1 METKNIYQRMS
12 AITEEINRVA
22 KNLTVG
28 VGKSAYKAAGEA
40 DILAAVKP
48 TEAKHGIY
56 SYPLER
62 EIIETDVLTNISTDY
77 NGNSVEK
84 KQLFM
89 RIRVVYRFVNV
100 DNPDQY
106 IDIVSYGDGIDT
118 GDKGCGK
125 AMTYADKYALMKAY
139 KIETGDDP
147 DQNPSES
154 ITTIK
159 PVLASADQV
168 RKLSLIYT
176 GDNLSKLLTVNG
188 IKSLNEMPAAKAD
201 ALIHAAETRAKKA
214 ESETKQ

>member
-1 METKNIYQRMS
+1 MS
-12 AITEEINRVA
+12 AITDEINRVA

-48 TEAKHGIY
+48 AEAKHGIY

-62 EIIETDVLTNISTDY
+62 EIIETNVLTNISTDY

-89 RIRVVYRFVNV
+89 RIRVVYRFINV

-106 IDIVSYGDGIDT
+106 IDIVSYGDSIDP

-125 AMTYADKYALMKAY
+125 AMTYADK
-139 KIETGDDP
+139 
-147 DQNPSES
+147 
-154 ITTIK
+154 
-159 PVLASADQV
+159 
-168 RKLSLIYT
+168 
-176 GDNLSKLLTVNG
+176 
-188 IKSLNEMPAAKAD
+188 
-201 ALIHAAETRAKKA
+201 
-214 ESETKQ
+214 

>member
-12 AITEEINRVA
+12 AITDEINRVA

-48 TEAKHGIY
+48 AEAKHGIY

-62 EIIETDVLTNISTDY
+62 EIIETNVLTNISTDY
-77 NGNSVEK
+77 TGNSVEK

-89 RIRVVYRFVNV
+89 RIRVVYRFINV

-106 IDIVSYGDGIDT
+106 IDIVSYGDGIDP

-147 DQNPSES
+147 DQNPSEP
-154 ITTIK
+154 IKTINT
-159 PVLASADQV
+159 VLASADQV

-188 IKSLNEMPAAKAD
+188 IKSLNQIPAAKAD

>member
-12 AITEEINRVA
+12 AITDEINRVA

-28 VGKSAYKAAGEA
+28 EGKSAYKAAGEA

-48 TEAKHGIY
+48 AEAKHGIY

-62 EIIETDVLTNISTDY
+62 EIIETNVLTNISTDY
-77 NGNSVEK
+77 TGNSVEK

-89 RIRVVYRFVNV
+89 RIRVVYRFINV

-106 IDIVSYGDGIDT
+106 IDIVSYGDGIDP

-147 DQNPSES
+147 DQNPSEP
-154 ITTIK
+154 IKTIK

-188 IKSLNEMPAAKAD
+188 IKSLNEIPAAKAD

-214 ESETKQ
+214 EGETKQ

>member
-48 TEAKHGIY
+48 AEAKHGIY

-100 DNPDQY
+100 DNPSEY
-106 IDIVSYGDGIDT
+106 IDITSFGDGIDS
-118 GDKGCGK
+118 GDKGTGK
-125 AMTYADKYALMKAY
+125 AMTYADKYALLKAY

-147 DQNPSES
+147 DQHASDDLKSVKSKSATPEQVAFLES
-154 ITTIK
+154 
-159 PVLASADQV
+159 V
-168 RKLSLIYT
+168 YT
-176 GDNLSKLLTVNG
+176 GENLAKLLTANSVG
-188 IKSLNEMPAAKAD
+188 SLSELPAAKANTLID
-201 ALIHAAETRAKKA
+201 AINAKRARA
-214 ESETKQ
+214 

>member
-1 METKNIYQRMS
+1 MS
-12 AITEEINRVA
+12 AITDEINRVA

-48 TEAKHGIY
+48 AEAKHGIY

-62 EIIETDVLTNISTDY
+62 EIIETNVLTNISTDY
-77 NGNSVEK
+77 TGNSVEK

-89 RIRVVYRFVNV
+89 RIRVVYRFINV

-106 IDIVSYGDGIDT
+106 IDIVSYGDGIDP

-147 DQNPSES
+147 DQNPSEP
-154 ITTIK
+154 IKAIK

-188 IKSLNEMPAAKAD
+188 IKSLNEMPSAKAD

-214 ESETKQ
+214 ESETK

>member
-1 METKNIYQRMS
+1 MS
-12 AITEEINRVA
+12 AITDEINRVA
-22 KNLTVG
+22 KNLTVD
-28 VGKSAYKAAGEA
+28 VGKNSYKAAGEA

-48 TEAKHGIY
+48 AESKYGIY

-62 EIIETDVLTNISTDY
+62 EIIETNVLTNISTDY
-77 NGNSVEK
+77 NGNSAEK

-89 RIRVVYRFVNV
+89 RIRVVYRFINV

-106 IDIVSYGDGIDT
+106 IDIVSYGDGIDP

-147 DQNPSES
+147 DQNPSEP
-154 ITTIK
+154 IKAIK

>member
-12 AITEEINRVA
+12 AITDEINRVA

-28 VGKSAYKAAGEA
+28 EGKFEYKAAGEA

-48 TEAKHGIY
+48 AEAKHGIY

-62 EIIETDVLTNISTDY
+62 EIIETNVLTNISTDY
-77 NGNSVEK
+77 KGNSVEK

-89 RIRVVYRFVNV
+89 RIRVVYRFINV

-106 IDIVSYGDGIDT
+106 IDIVSYGDGIDP

-147 DQNPSES
+147 DQNPSEQ
-154 ITTIK
+154 IKTIK

-188 IKSLNEMPAAKAD
+188 IKSLNEIPAAKAD

-214 ESETKQ
+214 EGETKQ

>member
-1 METKNIYQRMS
+1 MS
-12 AITEEINRVA
+12 AITDEINRVA

-48 TEAKHGIY
+48 AEAKHGIY

-62 EIIETDVLTNISTDY
+62 EIIETNVLTNISTDY
-77 NGNSVEK
+77 TGNSVEK

-89 RIRVVYRFVNV
+89 RIRVVYRFINV

-106 IDIVSYGDGIDT
+106 IDIVSYGDGIDP

-147 DQNPSES
+147 DQNPSEP
-154 ITTIK
+154 IKTINT
-159 PVLASADQV
+159 VLASADQV

-188 IKSLNEMPAAKAD
+188 IKSLNQIPAAKAD

>member
-1 METKNIYQRMS
+1 MS
-12 AITEEINRVA
+12 AITDEINRVA

-48 TEAKHGIY
+48 AEAKHGIY

-62 EIIETDVLTNISTDY
+62 EIIETNVLTNISTDY

-89 RIRVVYRFVNV
+89 RIRVVYRFINV

-106 IDIVSYGDGIDT
+106 IDIVSYGDGIDP

-147 DQNPSES
+147 DQNPSEP
-154 ITTIK
+154 IKTIK
-159 PVLASADQV
+159 TVLASAGPKAQLDLHGRQ
-168 RKLSLIYT
+168 LIQT
-176 GDNLSKLLTVNG
+176 AHG
-188 IKSLNEMPAAKAD
+188 
-201 ALIHAAETRAKKA
+201 
-214 ESETKQ
+214 

>member
-12 AITEEINRVA
+12 AITDEINRVA

-48 TEAKHGIY
+48 AEAKHGIY

-62 EIIETDVLTNISTDY
+62 EIIETNVLTNISTDY
-77 NGNSVEK
+77 TGNSVEK

-89 RIRVVYRFVNV
+89 RIRVVYRFINV

-106 IDIVSYGDGIDT
+106 IDIVSYGDGIDP

-147 DQNPSES
+147 DQNPSEP
-154 ITTIK
+154 IETIK
-159 PVLASADQV
+159 TVLASADQV

-214 ESETKQ
+214 EGETKQ